1 VTAGAVKFTIVV
13 LPVGVTVCQENG
25 PTVEV
30 MSAVPLKAK
39 ASKSQLSGPA
49 GAPFDKQE
57 FDNVGGWVDDLAI
70 LILVMCW

>member
-1 VTAGAVKFTIVV
+1 MLV
-13 LPVGVTVCQENG
+13 LPVGVTVCHENG

-30 MSAVPLKAK
+30 MSTVPLNAK

-49 GAPFDKQE
+49 GAPFDKHE
-57 FDNVGGWVDDLAI
+57 FDNVGGWVGDLAM